1 MARNMIDIKGVA
13 IDINNILMLEKLERS
28 KNGTITREYGIKIT
42 FKSRAFKI
50 IWFDFLVSERD
61 SVYKRLFSKLK

>member
-13 IDINNILMLEKLERS
+13 IDINNIMMLEKLERS

-42 FKSRAFKI
+42 FKSRTFKI